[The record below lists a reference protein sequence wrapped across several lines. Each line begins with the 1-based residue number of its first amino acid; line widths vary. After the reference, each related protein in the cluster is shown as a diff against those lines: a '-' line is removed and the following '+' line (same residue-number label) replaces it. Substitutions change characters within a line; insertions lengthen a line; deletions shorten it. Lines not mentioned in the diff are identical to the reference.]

1 MRKKSLDR
9 LPLGFNVFGAAF
21 VLTLTIFCLVP
32 FWLMVSGSFTENAA
46 ILRDGYR
53 FWPSV
58 PSIEA
63 YKLVFKVPDIIL
75 RSYLVTICLTLA
87 GTLISLF
94 ITSMTAFALHRKDFR
109 YRNIFSF
116 FFYLT
121 TLFSGGLIPFYLL
134 MLNLGMRNSYLALL
148 FPPLLS
154 VFNIIVMR
162 TFFSTL
168 PAEIGESGKMDGAH
182 DFTIYTRLYLPMAI
196 PGLATIGL
204 FTALVFW
211 NDWYNAL
218 LFINKP
224 VMYPLQFQL
233 YSIISQVNF
242 AKTVAQRTGQQIANV
257 PTEALKLAMAC
268 ITIGPVVLFFPF
280 IQRYFIRGLTIGA
293 VKG

>member
-9 LPLGFNVFGAAF
+9 LPLGFNIFGITF
-21 VLTLTIFCLVP
+21 VLALTVFCLVP

-58 PSIEA
+58 PSVEA

-182 DFTIYTRLYLPMAI
+182 DFTIYARLYLPMAV

>member
-9 LPLGFNVFGAAF
+9 LPLGFNIFGITF
-21 VLTLTIFCLVP
+21 VLALTFFCLIP

-58 PSIEA
+58 PSVEA

-75 RSYLVTICLTLA
+75 RSYLVTICLTSA

-182 DFTIYTRLYLPMAI
+182 DFTIYARLYLPMAI